1 MTTSADANVGRTA
14 LQTVLEAVEQGR
26 DAITAQRVFGD
37 PVERDGVV
45 VIPAAAVRGGGGGGG
60 GGDESGSGAGT
71 GYGLAG
77 RPVGAYVIRD
87 GHVSWE
93 PVIDRT
99 RVIVGSQ
106 LVLAAALLLLAALAR
121 RRSSQ

>member
-14 LQTVLEAVEQGR
+14 LQTVLEAVERGR

-60 GGDESGSGAGT
+60 AAMGVGPGPAPATGWLGG
-71 GYGLAG
+71 
-77 RPVGAYVIRD
+77 
-87 GHVSWE
+87 
-93 PVIDRT
+93 
-99 RVIVGSQ
+99 
-106 LVLAAALLLLAALAR
+106 
-121 RRSSQ
+121 RSVPT